1 DLLVNTTPVGTAPH
15 VDDTPVPGEALAGG
29 ATVYDLVYNPARTR
43 LLRDAEAAGCRT
55 IGGLDMLAAQAV
67 RQFEW
72 WLGTRPSAGL
82 FLQAAREALAA
93 RGGASRCTETS
104 EAAGGLK
111 GARA

>member
-1 DLLVNTTPVGTAPH
+1 MPA
-15 VDDTPVPGEALAGG
+15 EALAGG

-43 LLRDAEAAGCRT
+43 LLREAEAAGCRT

-82 FLQAAREALAA
+82 FLRAAQEALAA
-93 RGGASRCTETS
+93 REGPPSREET
-104 EAAGGLK
+104 AQKAP
-111 GARA
+111 A